1 MISADSKLGAAGPQ
15 SGSIVA
21 IDTLANIVGGYNAT
35 TYDGCEAIATDLGK
49 SGVKVKAYG
58 GQWVLEGGKYTQ
70 IYNNNTLLGYINI
83 NPSGATY
90 SQSGTA
96 VTITWTSHGLTA
108 ALHNGHSIYLAPSSG
123 SAAAGW
129 YTNVQVIDANTIQC
143 TSSASLSTSGNLGGN
158 ASETFA
164 PDFMTVNDNLIRTG
178 TVTAPT
184 FLNFAKNNANSKT
197 FKMYIGGIQITSTA
211 MTTGIST
218 SLSGTAWWCSATEF
232 FIQGSAARNAAA
244 NKKWQG
250 SLTLSS
256 SNDWMMLIP
265 TYFNLMGG

>member
-1 MISADSKLGAAGPQ
+1 MDRPIFSR
-15 SGSIVA
+15 GSPNSLYVA
-21 IDTLANIVGGYNAT
+21 VDTYANIISGYNAT
-35 TYDGCEAIATDLGK
+35 TYAGCEATATDLGK

-58 GQWVLEGGKYTQ
+58 GKWVLEGSKYTQ

-90 SQSGTA
+90 SQSGAA

-123 SAAAGW
+123 SATAGW

-158 ASETFA
+158 TSETFA
-164 PDFMTVNDNLIRTG
+164 PDFMTVNDDLIRTG

-197 FKMYIGGIQITSTA
+197 FKMYLGGIQIASTA

-218 SLSGTAWWCSATEF
+218 SLSGTAWWCSETEF

-256 SNDWMMLIP
+256 SNDWIMLIP